1 MKIAEQIARIA
12 NKILMICTVG
22 AALLLFVFSMYV
34 LYDTF
39 YTNRNAFTSYD
50 LLQYRPKATAAAEDG
65 KESFAELQRINPDTV
80 GWLEFYDTNI
90 SYPVVQGRDD
100 LEYAGKDIY
109 GYNSLTGSI
118 YLASENE
125 SDFNDWYNLIYGHH
139 MDNGAMFGDID
150 KYRDP
155 DYFYTHQ
162 KGILQTP
169 DGNYE
174 LTVIACVVTDSY
186 ESIIYSVASKDIS
199 QYPELH
205 DYIENNSLQFDAE
218 HDRRELGEN
227 TKLLAFSTCEGAS
240 TNGRIVL
247 FADAVPYTGEI
258 SRPEPEPEPP
268 VILKAIG
275 HLSEEQHWAF
285 LNLIC
290 ALLTVLILLP
300 LFFLRRKYRQMR
312 YAKRKAKELDEE
324 PSAEKICKDL
334 RKFVRKMRVGVILEL
349 LLAAAAVIVFLLTEN
364 IMKPVVI
371 RDSWTW
377 LMLLIAYLALLAD
390 FICFRYRG
398 RRPEEPAEQSREN

>member
-218 HDRRELGEN
+218 HDRRELG
-227 TKLLAFSTCEGAS
+227 G
-240 TNGRIVL
+240 
-247 FADAVPYTGEI
+247 
-258 SRPEPEPEPP
+258 PEPEPEPP